1 MKTKS
6 IVTIGI
12 NHDNVYDECEFK
24 LIKDEF
30 KKLMDSDYC
39 VIVYLHNLKEDKPI
53 IDIYR

>member
-1 MKTKS
+1 MKTKP

-12 NHDNVYDECEFK
+12 THSNFYTEDELK
-24 LIKDEF
+24 SIKDEY

-39 VIVYLHNLKEDKPI
+39 VVVYFNNLKVDKPI